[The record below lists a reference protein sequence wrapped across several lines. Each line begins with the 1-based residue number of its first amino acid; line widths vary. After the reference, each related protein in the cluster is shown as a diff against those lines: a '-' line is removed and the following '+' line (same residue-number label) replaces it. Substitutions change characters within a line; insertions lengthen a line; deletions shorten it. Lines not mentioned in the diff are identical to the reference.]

1 MKKVRFKHREGSEQ
15 MSESSLRIW
24 VEQGIEEGLG
34 AFNIE
39 DSLKKMFDIGKIRQ
53 VIIDS
58 LVPEVMNAVTPYYRE
73 EFYSAISHSGDT
85 IIISPWWD
93 DCWQEIKV
101 VDLVKKSTGN
111 EDIEHLTRMRGAFA
125 ESLAIIDKEI
135 KEVK

>member
-1 MKKVRFKHREGSEQ
+1 

-73 EFYSAISHSGDT
+73 EFYSAISHSGDRLV
-85 IIISPWWD
+85 ISPWWD
-93 DCWQEIKV
+93 DCWQEIKI
-101 VDLVKKSTGN
+101 VDLVKSSVQGMGTDRLIVFR
-111 EDIEHLTRMRGAFA
+111 ETLTT
-125 ESLAIIDKEI
+125 SLKIIDKEI
-135 KEVK
+135 EELKGE